1 LFALGAWLLVLLGIV
16 ASAIRRRGRLLAFG
30 VSFFLVGHALEST
43 VFPLELY
50 FEHRNYLPSVGIW
63 FALVA
68 LVAQLQQRWPILR
81 DWVTAGLALLLLRNV
96 VLLGSQAV
104 IWSDLHLVSMDAA
117 NYHPRSPRA
126 LLELAQVYARDQN
139 LEGALELLDRAPVPA
154 GGGELEPA
162 LLRAIFRCMASA
174 PVPPSLLQELRA
186 QQSHLKNR
194 RVGENVYHLVRL
206 LINGECPGADA
217 TVLAGQLRVI
227 MEAEGV
233 LRGTPKIYAAMILLE
248 NHLARYSR
256 GLEYVDLLLA
266 RQPENV
272 MGLQFQLQFATAL
285 ELESLRKDAEKRLR
299 VLRDA
304 GRLSGEESYNLGL
317 FLDQPG

>member
-1 LFALGAWLLVLLGIV
+1 
-16 ASAIRRRGRLLAFG
+16 
-30 VSFFLVGHALEST
+30 
-43 VFPLELY
+43 
-50 FEHRNYLPSVGIW
+50 
-63 FALVA
+63 
-68 LVAQLQQRWPILR
+68 
-81 DWVTAGLALLLLRNV
+81 LLLLRNV

-139 LEGALELLDRAPVPA
+139 LEGALELLDRAPVSA

-217 TVLAGQLRVI
+217 TVLAEQLRVI

-299 VLRDA
+299 ALRDA
-304 GRLSGEESYNLGL
+304 GRLSREESYNLGL